1 MVEIFKIYDR
11 ISAKDWTFY
20 KIRMYI
26 GKVKNEGKE
35 ERIALLGST
44 N

>member
-1 MVEIFKIYDR
+1 MENFKICDR
-11 ISAKDWTFY
+11 ISGKGLEIY

>member
-1 MVEIFKIYDR
+1 MENFKICDR
-11 ISAKDWTFY
+11 ISGKGLEIY

-26 GKVKNEGKE
+26 RKVKNEGKE